1 MLGWKERWYP
11 GFKSCLDLANY
22 VILGRVLS
30 FSELCLYQHKVE
42 TKHPGE
48 IERDLKASPLILLLN
63 ETTISI
69 FF

>member
-1 MLGWKERWYP
+1 MLGWKEHWCP
-11 GFKSCLDLANY
+11 GFKCCLDLANY

-48 IERDLKASPLILLLN
+48 IMCM
-63 ETTISI
+63 
-69 FF
+69 